1 MALPS
6 YATPLQRI
14 WHWVFLAI
22 CALIF
27 LFLISPILVIMPLS
41 FSSEPWFTYP
51 LPGLSTRWYDDF
63 FTSERWQ
70 TALFNSI
77 FIAVSATALATSL
90 GTLAALGLSRANFPM
105 RPLVMGLIISPM
117 VVPIVITAVAM
128 YFFYADIGLANTFPG
143 IILAHTALAT
153 PFVVITVT
161 ATLTGFDHSLTR
173 AASGLGA
180 GPITVFRR
188 VTLPLILPGLISGAL
203 FAFVESF
210 DEVVVILFVGS
221 PEQRTLPR
229 QMFSG
234 IREQIS
240 PTITAVATLLIIFS
254 VCLLTTVELLR
265 RRSERLRGMSPQLAR

>member
-1 MALPS
+1 MALPT

-105 RPLVMGLIISPM
+105 RSLVMGLIISPM

-128 YFFYADIGLANTFPG
+128 YFFYADVGLANTFPG

>member
-203 FAFVESF
+203 FAFVTSF

>member
-41 FSSEPWFTYP
+41 FSNEPWLTYP

-128 YFFYADIGLANTFPG
+128 YFFYADIGLTNTYFG

-203 FAFVESF
+203 FAFVTSF

>member
-105 RPLVMGLIISPM
+105 RSLVMGLIISPM

-128 YFFYADIGLANTFPG
+128 YFFYADVGLANTFPG

>member
-22 CALIF
+22 CTLIF

-77 FIAVSATALATSL
+77 FIAISATALATSL

-105 RPLVMGLIISPM
+105 RPLVMGVIISPM

-143 IILAHTALAT
+143 IILAHTALGT

-180 GPITVFRR
+180 GPVTVFRR

>member
-128 YFFYADIGLANTFPG
+128 YFFYADIGLTNTYFG

-203 FAFVESF
+203 FAFVTSF

-254 VCLLTTVELLR
+254 VCLLTTVELLH

>member
-128 YFFYADIGLANTFPG
+128 YFFYADIGLTNTYFG

-203 FAFVESF
+203 FAFVTSF

-229 QMFSG
+229 QMFAG
-234 IREQIS
+234 INDNLS
-240 PTITAVATLLIIFS
+240 LTITAAATMLIAISLLFMIF
-254 VCLLTTVELLR
+254 VGWLQR
-265 RRSERLRGMSPQLAR
+265 RNNRRA

>member
-14 WHWVFLAI
+14 WHWMFLAI

-70 TALFNSI
+70 TAMFNSI
-77 FIAVSATALATSL
+77 FIALSATALATTL

-105 RPLVMGLIISPM
+105 RPLVMGVIISPM
-117 VVPIVITAVAM
+117 VVPIVITAVGM
-128 YFFYADIGLANTFPG
+128 YFFYADIGLANTYLG

-180 GPITVFRR
+180 GPVTVFRR

-203 FAFVESF
+203 FAFVTSF
-210 DEVVVILFVGS
+210 DEVVVVLFVAS

-265 RRSERLRGMSPQLAR
+265 RRSERLRGISPQLAR